1 MDIDIKD
8 LKPSPHNNR
17 TTFDLDS
24 LSASIKEVGI
34 IEPIVVREVGK
45 GYQIVC
51 GERRWRAAKKAK
63 CETVPCIVR
72 ELTDE
77 QAFELTLTENM
88 ERDDLSILEEAAG
101 VQAYL
106 DKGYNAAQVAAA
118 LGRSPK
124 WVAQRAN
131 ITKLSP
137 VWVEAITMTPEEH
150 NEDVYWKPTISAF
163 NNYPVG
169 HLEEIALL
177 PEEVQDKLFKLS
189 HPRDVPTTAGLRAD
203 IEKITRL
210 LKKAPFPLDW
220 KEEGKDGKGVVQD
233 CQTCPMRQGASPDL
247 FGLGQG
253 IDAKDDICQ
262 NGYCYKTKVRKW
274 EAKKLS
280 EAKTKA
286 RAKDKETANKDLVLH
301 MTDNP
306 YVYNS
311 NLKGSMCTKGNPNT
325 AKIVFWKCKKTDEGA
340 RQALYNSRLIYVQ
353 PEQEDVERA
362 AEAKAEREEMLK
374 ADKKEQKEQDNRRRV
389 KDVLFDQLIRVSDL
403 PGLYPIEEHHMLLCM
418 ALMDHRRWSDQ
429 TLKKKHNDITERGLV
444 SVFWVKLANELND
457 LGDTKELT
465 WAMKQLGYDFK
476 DMLKNVEALEE
487 EQKQAY
493 DKEDEAAD
501 AAEMRG
507 EVLEEVVEEGEVVTG

>member
-1 MDIDIKD
+1 MNIDVKD

-17 TTFDLDS
+17 TVFDLDS

-34 IEPIVVREVGK
+34 IEPIVVREVDK

-88 ERDDLSILEEAAG
+88 ERDDLSVLEEAAG

-118 LGRSPK
+118 LGRSPT

-131 ITKLSP
+131 ITKLSA
-137 VWVEAITMTPEEH
+137 VWVEAITTTPEEH
-150 NEDVYWKPTISAF
+150 NEDSYWKPTISAY
-163 NNYPVG
+163 NNYPVS

-203 IEKITRL
+203 IEKLTRL

-220 KEEGKDGKGVVQD
+220 KEEGKNGKGVVPD

-247 FGLGQG
+247 FGLGHG

-280 EAKTKA
+280 EAKGKA

-301 MTDNP
+301 VVDQQ
-306 YVYNS
+306 YSYYS
-311 NLKGSMCTKGNPNT
+311 SDKKGSLQTKGNPNT
-325 AKIVFWKCKKTDEGA
+325 ADIAFFKCKKADEGA
-340 RQALYNSRLIYVQ
+340 RQALYNSRLIYVR

-362 AEAKAEREEMLK
+362 AEAKAEREKRLK
-374 ADKKEQKEQDNRRRV
+374 ADEKEQKELVNQRRV
-389 KDVLFDQLIRVSDL
+389 KDVLFDQLVRVAAL

-418 ALMDHRRWSDQ
+418 ALISHTRWSDQ
-429 TLKKKHNDITERGLV
+429 TLKKMHGDITERGLV
-444 SVFWVKLANELND
+444 NVFWVKLADELNE

-465 WAMKQLGYDFK
+465 WAMKQLGYDYK
-476 DMLKNVEALEE
+476 DMLKNIDALEE
-487 EQKQAY
+487 EQRQLYK
-493 DKEDEAAD
+493 KEDEAAD
-501 AAEMRG
+501 AGEMRG
-507 EVLEEVVEEGEVVTG
+507 EEVEEEEVVTA